1 TTSPAL
7 ARLRARSTASASEV
21 AISDLTAPSHERLM
35 LSAISPIRTADLT
48 TSFTSERNGS
58 NVNPLSLPPAISTTG
73 LFCAANAF
81 STESRLVALES
92 FQYLMPSQS
101 RQHSQ

>member
-1 TTSPAL
+1 MSNDDVPGEKRTTSPAL

-48 TSFTSERNGS
+48 LSSTRERNGS
-58 NVNPLSLPPAISTTG
+58 HMNYLTLPPAMRTTG
-73 LFCAANAF
+73 LLCAAEAF
-81 STESRLVALES
+81 STASRLVALES
-92 FQYLMPSQS
+92 FTY
-101 RQHSQ
+101 